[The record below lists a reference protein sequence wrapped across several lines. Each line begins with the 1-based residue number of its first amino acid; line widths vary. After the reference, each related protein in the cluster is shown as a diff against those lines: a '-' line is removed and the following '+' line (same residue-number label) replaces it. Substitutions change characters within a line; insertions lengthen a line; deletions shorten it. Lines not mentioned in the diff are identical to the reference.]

1 MKKIVSLLVIVFCAI
16 GLASAQTVNMAAWKE
31 AKKEAKMLEK
41 QGWTLTNPGDLA
53 QYMYAHLELER
64 SPKYFSVMGDATTS
78 MVTLAED
85 QAKVDALQQAND
97 ILVAKAKANGS
108 LKATPGAKY
117 MVDGLDRC
125 MRYSFT
131 IIRFEN
137 GGYTACRV
145 YYLLDEEAAA
155 KCEIVEAE

>member
-1 MKKIVSLLVIVFCAI
+1 MKKIISLLVTLLCAVSVV
-16 GLASAQTVNMAAWKE
+16 SAQTYDKDTWKS

-53 QYMYAHLELER
+53 QYIYAYLELER
-64 SPKYFSVMGDATTS
+64 SPKYSQVVGHATTS

-85 QAKVDALQQAND
+85 QANLDALQKVND
-97 ILVAKAKANGS
+97 FLVAEAIVHGRF
-108 LKATPGAKY
+108 KATPDAKY
-117 MVDGLDRC
+117 MVEGLDRC